1 MKKIEIIFAGL
12 VALILI
18 ALLVPLPKAH
28 AVLPLGSPLA
38 GVVNCASSASCATP
52 AYMAGGETVI
62 GHATLATG
70 TVTITGLPFTSSTSY
85 SCSWSDQT
93 TAANGLGTL
102 AYVSA
107 SSITITSNITTGN
120 TDAVSYQCSGN

>member
-70 TVTITGLPFTSSTSY
+70 TVTITGQCTCCHDSRHAEQPTPRPSNCDLP
-85 SCSWSDQT
+85 CHPH
-93 TAANGLGTL
+93 L
-102 AYVSA
+102 
-107 SSITITSNITTGN
+107 
-120 TDAVSYQCSGN
+120 